1 MARILLRPLGV
12 EMSTEPGSALAD
24 ALAGQGVEFPCGGRG
39 RCRGCRIRVVEGLLP
54 ETDADRERLTPAER
68 ADGWRL
74 ACQAK
79 VAGDLVI
86 ELRQWSG
93 LILADETPFTFEPA
107 EGLGVA
113 IDVGTTTMVAQL
125 MDLSTGRVLGTQTAL
140 NPQSRHG
147 ADVMSRMTVALKP
160 EGLRTLTA
168 VIRQQLALMVAA
180 LMEQVPAGKNLKR
193 AAVVGNTV
201 MHHLLLGH
209 DVKPLAFYPF
219 LPEHPEGAWLNG
231 PDLGWPASAREAR
244 IHVLPNLGSFVGSDI
259 LGVIL
264 ATRIHES
271 SDRVGAADLGTN
283 GEIVF
288 GNKDGILVASTA
300 AGPAFEGARISQGM
314 RASPGAIDRVSRDG
328 NAVSVHVIGGGSA
341 SGICG
346 SGLVDAVACG
356 LDLGVIAPSG
366 RMSGGDWTLRAPVV
380 IQQKDVRELQLAKG
394 AIASGIRI
402 LAEKLDL
409 PLDRVGKFFL
419 AGAFGNNLS
428 VKNGRRI
435 GLLPF
440 REEAIEPVG
449 NAALLGAKIALFMPD
464 MGEGLFKTLLPKV
477 RHMPLEQHPEF
488 QDMFAEEMAFPEK
501 ET

>member
-1 MARILLRPLGV
+1 MAEILLRPLGV
-12 EMSTEPGSALAD
+12 KVSAESGSALAD
-24 ALAGQGVEFPCGGRG
+24 VLSGQGVEFPCGGRG
-39 RCRGCRIRVVEGLLP
+39 RCRGCRIRVVEGALP
-54 ETDADRERLTPAER
+54 ETDADRERLSPAER
-68 ADGWRL
+68 SEGWRL
-74 ACQAK
+74 ACQAR

-93 LILADETPFTFEPA
+93 LILADETPFEFVPA
-107 EGLGVA
+107 DGLGIA
-113 IDVGTTTMVAQL
+113 IDLGTTTLVAQL
-125 MDLSTGRVLGTQTAL
+125 LDLSTGRVLGTQTAL
-140 NPQSRHG
+140 NPQARYG
-147 ADVMSRMTVALKP
+147 ADVMSRMTVALQP
-160 EGLRTLTA
+160 DGLKTLTA
-168 VIRQQLALMVAA
+168 VIREQIALMVAA
-180 LMEQVPAGKNLKR
+180 LMEQVPAGKSLRR

-264 ATRIHES
+264 ATRLHES
-271 SDRVGAADLGTN
+271 RELVGAADLGTN

-314 RASPGAIDRVSRDG
+314 RASPGAIDRVTRDG
-328 NAVSVHVIGGGSA
+328 NSVSTHVIGGGKPT
-341 SGICG
+341 GICG
-346 SGLVDAVACG
+346 SGLVDAVSCA
-356 LDLGVIAPSG
+356 LDLGVIEPSG
-366 RMSGGDWTLRAPVV
+366 RMPGGDWTLRAPVV

-402 LAEKLDL
+402 LAEKLAL
-409 PLDRVGKFFL
+409 PLDKVDKFFL

-428 VKNGRRI
+428 VKNGIRI

-440 REEAIEPVG
+440 REDAVDPIG

-464 MGEGLFKTLLPKV
+464 MGDGLFKKLLPKV

-488 QDMFAEEMAFPEK
+488 LDMFAEEMAFPEAG
-501 ET
+501 